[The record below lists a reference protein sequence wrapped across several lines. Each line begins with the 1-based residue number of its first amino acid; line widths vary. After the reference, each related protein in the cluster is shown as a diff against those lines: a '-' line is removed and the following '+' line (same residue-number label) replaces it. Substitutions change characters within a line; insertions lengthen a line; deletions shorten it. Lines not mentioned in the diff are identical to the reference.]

1 MATSADGMRRDMR
14 TARSLRN
21 MGAVWLRAPGWK
33 RLVAVLAA
41 CCLGAVLVLGGCA
54 CSDEGAQ
61 GEGAGRNLET
71 SEGAEGDAA
80 VEAPSA
86 RDGSASGELDSDAE
100 PGSDAE
106 AEGSAAADEAAA
118 TPSTAGALQVV
129 GSQLCAADGSPVQLR
144 GVSTHGLAWFPQYV
158 NGDFFQELRRD
169 WDANAVRLAMYT
181 AESGGYC
188 ADGDQAALRQ
198 LVIDG
203 VDYATAADLYVIVDW
218 HVLSDQNPLAH
229 ADEAEAFFADMS
241 ARLADRDNVI
251 YEICNEPNG
260 SATWGDVKSYAN
272 RIIPAIRAND
282 PDAVVI
288 VGTPEWSQ
296 RVDQAVAD
304 PLDADNV
311 LYALHFYAATHQ
323 QDLRDRMAAV
333 VDAGLPVFVSEFG
346 ICDASGNGA
355 VDYQSADAWVS
366 LMDELGVSFVCWNL
380 SNKNETSALFRP
392 DCAKTS
398 GFAEDDLSDEG
409 RWLREVLRGQRPEGD
424 DTGAGAGAGAA
435 ASNGGG
441 MASGSG
447 SSSGS
452 GSGQGAV
459 AAVGAAGPGS
469 LGSTLTGSSNGISW
483 SATVRQTWESE
494 GVPVYL
500 YDVTVT
506 NDGPSAAN
514 SWSIA
519 IPFETPIALSD
530 SWNGAFAV
538 DGATLTI
545 ANVDYNGM
553 LAPGASASDVGF
565 IVTAA

>member
-1 MATSADGMRRDMR
+1 MALLS
-14 TARSLRN
+14 
-21 MGAVWLRAPGWK
+21 
-33 RLVAVLAA
+33 
-41 CCLGAVLVLGGCA
+41 GCA
-54 CSDEGAQ
+54 CSSAELQSDSAGQGPSAADSVGDEFG
-61 GEGAGRNLET
+61 
-71 SEGAEGDAA
+71 SESASAADNFATDGSDASVGLGAEGTAKESSD
-80 VEAPSA
+80 
-86 RDGSASGELDSDAE
+86 DGG
-100 PGSDAE
+100 GS
-106 AEGSAAADEAAA
+106 SA

-129 GSQLCAADGSPVQLR
+129 GSQLCGADGNPVQLR

-203 VDYATAADLYVIVDW
+203 VDYATAADLYVIADW

-333 VDAGLPVFVSEFG
+333 MDAGLPVFVSEFG

-355 VDYQSADAWVS
+355 VDYQSADAWVR
-366 LMDELGVSFVCWNL
+366 LMDSLDVSFVCWNL

-409 RWLREVLRGQRPEGD
+409 RWLREVLRGERPEGD
-424 DTGAGAGAGAA
+424 GAGTGAETGAA
-435 ASNGGG
+435 APGGSGAISNGSSA
-441 MASGSG
+441 ASTSG

-483 SATVRQTWESE
+483 SATVRQTWESN
-494 GVPVYL
+494 GATVYL